1 MKEQYSRTEVTEK
14 DTKIAAKK
22 QEIDQLKQKLSDM
35 EDDLRRSGGEIG
47 WARE

>member
-1 MKEQYSRTEVTEK
+1 MKEQYSRAEVNEK

-22 QEIDQLKQKLSDM
+22 QEVEQLKQKLSSM
-35 EDDLRRSGGEIG
+35 EDELRRSGGDIG

>member
-1 MKEQYSRTEVTEK
+1 VNEK

-22 QEIDQLKQKLSDM
+22 QEVAQIKQHLADM
-35 EDDLRRSGGEIG
+35 EDELRRSGGDVG